1 MLTELH
7 AITEPAGDY
16 HASLVFLKDLSRALP
31 VVLARVEK
39 KVVAAARATKPKKP
53 TGKDA
58 GATQADPKPATE
70 PATRRRKV
78 GDDRKIVVLAERNP
92 KRPGTASYKRFALY
106 KKAATVG
113 EYLELGGS
121 RTDLKWDLQRKH
133 IKLTK

>member
-16 HASLVFLKDLSRALP
+16 QASLVFLKDLSRALP
-31 VVLARVEK
+31 VVLARVAK
-39 KVVAAARATKPKKP
+39 KAVAGKTKKTP
-53 TGKDA
+53 GKDA
-58 GATQADPKPATE
+58 GTTQAASKPATE
-70 PATRRRKV
+70 PVTHRAKP
-78 GDDRKIVVLAERNP
+78 GDDRKIVVLAEKNP

-113 EYLELGGS
+113 EYLELGGN
-121 RTDLKWDLQRKH
+121 RTDLKWDQQRKH

>member
-16 HASLVFLKDLSRALP
+16 RASLVFLKDLSRALP
-31 VVLARVEK
+31 IVLARVDK
-39 KVVAAARATKPKKP
+39 KAVAARAAKTKKT

-58 GATQADPKPATE
+58 GTTQAAPKPATE
-70 PATRRRKV
+70 PVTHRAKP
-78 GDDRKIVVLAERNP
+78 GDDRKIVVLAEKNP

-113 EYLELGGS
+113 EYLELGGN
-121 RTDLKWDLQRKH
+121 RTDLKWDQQRKH